1 MTWCERCV
9 ADHDGPC
16 IDEFARREV
25 SEALEGYRRGAKGRA
40 RKRGGA
46 SSSRRFPSRQ
56 DPAGPGGG
64 SAGGSNR
71 RSRHRSSPEADW
83 LDLHYDAINRLI

>member
-25 SEALEGYRRGAKGRA
+25 SEALEGYRHSGFGRSRKRA
-40 RKRGGA
+40 RAK
-46 SSSRRFPSRQ
+46 PSRGFTTRQ
-56 DPAGPGGG
+56 NAAGPG
-64 SAGGSNR
+64 AGGSKG
-71 RSRHRSSPEADW
+71 RSRHRRSPEADW
-83 LDLHYDAINRLI
+83 LDLHYDVMNRLT